1 MKIDLH
7 RHLEGSHSAAALC
20 AVAQAH
26 GLKDPLFWDDVRSAW
41 RDVHEVAPALTM
53 AGPTDDARDLFAC
66 VQKAPAAYVR
76 AEVIADLAERA
87 FVEAAADA
95 TDGFE
100 MRISLFSMTRT
111 LLEHEGV
118 AWRELSP
125 STFAERAR
133 AMLLLVLDAR
143 ARAQASTGVPMLVR
157 VGLSRTF
164 ESEGHYRALVPVLR
178 EHKAGITGLDVL
190 GIVVGADKEPMP
202 TALRDIIEA
211 LRPDLP
217 DLTIH
222 AGEFEDHR
230 SIERTLELRPQG
242 IGHGVH
248 AVGSDD
254 VMARLAREGVTL
266 EVCPHSN
273 HLLIPTALRGLT
285 ARHGVHPLKALQQ
298 HHVHC
303 VLGSDDPTPMGTSFA
318 DEWER
323 ARALDVDMDRLTA
336 DIARRWGQLPR

>member
-26 GLKDPLFWDDVRSAW
+26 GLKDPLFWDDVGGRY
-41 RDVHEVAPALTM
+41 RDAHELAPALTM
-53 AGPTDDARDLFAC
+53 AGPTDDARVFYAC
-66 VQKAPAAYVR
+66 IQKARAAYVR
-76 AEVIADLAERA
+76 AEVIADLAELA
-87 FVEAAADA
+87 FIEAAADA
-95 TDGFE
+95 VDGFE

-118 AWRELSP
+118 AWRELLP

-133 AMLLLVLDAR
+133 AMLLIVLDAR
-143 ARAQASTGVPMLVR
+143 ARAQMSTGVPMLVR

-164 ESEGHYRALVPVLR
+164 ESEAHYRALVPVLR

-202 TALRDIIEA
+202 QALRDIVEA

-230 SIERTLELRPQG
+230 SIERTLELQPQG

-254 VMARLAREGVTL
+254 VMARLSREGVTL

-273 HLLIPTALRGLT
+273 HLLIPTSMRALT
-285 ARHGVHPLKALQQ
+285 ARHGMHPLKALQQ

-318 DEWER
+318 EEWER
-323 ARALDVDMDRLTA
+323 ARALDVDMDRLKA

>member
-20 AVAQAH
+20 AVAETH
-26 GLKDPLFWDDVRSAW
+26 CLKDPLFWDDVAGRY
-41 RDVHEVAPALTM
+41 RGVDEVAPALTM
-53 AGPTDDARDLFAC
+53 AGPTDDARVFYAC
-66 VQKAPAAYVR
+66 IQKARAAYVR

-87 FVEAAADA
+87 FTEAAADA

-143 ARAQASTGVPMLVR
+143 ARAQTSTGVPMLVR

-164 ESEGHYRALVPVLR
+164 ESEAHYRALVPVLR

-202 TALRDIIEA
+202 QALREIIEA

-230 SIERTLELRPQG
+230 SIERTLELHPQG

-298 HHVHC
+298 RHVHC

-318 DEWER
+318 AEWER
-323 ARALDVDMDRLTA
+323 ARALDVDMDRLA
-336 DIARRWGQLPR
+336 SDIARRWAQLPR

>member
-53 AGPTDDARDLFAC
+53 AGPTDDARVFYAC
-66 VQKAPAAYVR
+66 IQKARAAYVR

>member
-7 RHLEGSHSAAALC
+7 RHLEGSHSATALC
-20 AVAQAH
+20 AVARTH
-26 GLKDPLFWDDVRSAW
+26 GLKDPLFWDDARGAW
-41 RDVHEVAPALTM
+41 RDVDAVAPALTM
-53 AGPTDDARDLFAC
+53 SGPTDDARVFYAC
-66 VQKAPAAYVR
+66 IQKARAAYVR

-87 FVEAAADA
+87 FAEAAADA

-118 AWRELSP
+118 AWRELAP
-125 STFAERAR
+125 ATFAERAR

-143 ARAQASTGVPMLVR
+143 ARAQRSTGVPMLVR

-164 ESEGHYRALVPVLR
+164 ESEAHYRALVPVLR

-202 TALRDIIEA
+202 QALREIIET

-230 SIERTLELRPQG
+230 SIERTLELSPQG

-254 VMARLAREGVTL
+254 VMARLAQEGVTL

-273 HLLIPTALRGLT
+273 HLLIPTALSTLT
-285 ARHGVHPLKALQQ
+285 ARHGVHPLKALQR
-298 HHVHC
+298 HDVHC
-303 VLGSDDPTPMGTSFA
+303 VLGSDDPTPMGTCFT